1 LAMIAISRLQNP
13 RAAAVAGLAIAG
25 VTLVAA
31 LGTVAALLLRP
42 GAGAGTTR
50 IALAAALAKAPP
62 GWAQALRAPKGEVVS
77 GEEIV
82 RLWDAP
88 PPAAAANLPTH
99 AAIIPLAGVGPL
111 PAAPIAGLFVNGPA
125 GPLPIIAQDG
135 RTPFDAYRR
144 PFTGDSR
151 PQVAMVIRGLGLNA
165 QATRAA
171 IETLPPQV
179 TLSFVVYADGLQ
191 DWIDLA
197 RAHGHEVLLEAPME
211 PVDYPDN
218 DPGPYTLMAQAPPQQ
233 IVQRLEWVLSRATG
247 YFGVTNS
254 LGDRFLGTPTAAATL
269 ATALRGRG
277 LAFIDDGVGRG
288 RAGGSHRASAAA
300 VIDASLTPASID
312 QQLQAIQDGARASG
326 QALGM
331 AGPYPITLE
340 KVAHWTETVEQQG
353 FKLAPASALAAQ
365 K

>member
-1 LAMIAISRLQNP
+1 MTATSRLQNP
-13 RAAAVAGLAIAG
+13 KAAALAGLALAS
-25 VTLVAA
+25 VALVAA
-31 LGTVAALLLRP
+31 LATVAVLLLRP
-42 GAGAGTTR
+42 DASAGTAR
-50 IALAAALAKAPP
+50 IPLAAALAKAPP
-62 GWAQALRAPKGEVVS
+62 GWIQALRAPRGEVAPA
-77 GEEIV
+77 EEIV

-88 PPAAAANLPTH
+88 PPAAAANLPTR

-111 PAAPIAGLFVNGPA
+111 PPAPIAGLFVNGPA
-125 GPLPIIAQDG
+125 GPLPIIAQNG

-144 PFTGDSR
+144 GFTGDGR
-151 PQVAMVIRGLGLNA
+151 PLVALVIRGLGLNA

-211 PVDYPDN
+211 PTDYPDN

-247 YFGVTNS
+247 YFGLTNS
-254 LGDRFLGTPTAAATL
+254 LGDRFLRTPAAAATL
-269 ATALRGRG
+269 TTALRGRG
-277 LAFIDDGVGRG
+277 LAFIDDGLGRG
-288 RAGGSHRASAAA
+288 RAAGARRASALA

-312 QQLQAIQDGARASG
+312 QQLQVLQDGARASG
-326 QALGM
+326 QALGI
-331 AGPYPITLE
+331 AGPYPVTLE
-340 KVAHWTETVEQQG
+340 KVARWTGTVEQQG
-353 FKLAPASALAAQ
+353 FKLAPASALVTQ